1 MAGPSNGVID
11 GVRIVAR
18 VCSGE
23 EIESGGPQYKVSV
36 RCVNSAEDCCSDF

>member
-1 MAGPSNGVID
+1 MVGPSNGVID

-23 EIESGGPQYKVSV
+23 EIESGGP
-36 RCVNSAEDCCSDF
+36 